1 MKLDSNEFKT
11 EVAKLCKKNWKA
23 KAILELNGSEFLQLP
38 LHQQKLFLEAMYIDS
53 VTFKTIIGTMGT
65 EHMEE
70 IEK

>member
-1 MKLDSNEFKT
+1 MKLDSNEFKKRL
-11 EVAKLCKKNWKA
+11 AKLCKENWKA
-23 KAILELNGSEFLQLP
+23 KSILEINGNEFRQLP
-38 LHQQKLFLEAMYIDS
+38 EHQQKLFLKDMHIDS